1 MCYQA
6 EVGNFEVAFSSQE
19 QISWLDVTVD
29 HLPEGGGGGGECK
42 MKRLN
47 WSASMQQVEPSYSLN
62 RALIVS

>member
-29 HLPEGGGGGGECK
+29 HLPEGGEGGVHVK
-42 MKRLN
+42 
-47 WSASMQQVEPSYSLN
+47 
-62 RALIVS
+62 